1 MQRLT
6 RARTVLALALVGALA
21 LAGCGGGGDNGAE
34 QDLRDQLAMLQTD
47 LDAANAAKMTA
58 EAAQA
63 AAAEAQA
70 DAEAAQATAETDRDA
85 ANIARGAADQAAA
98 NAMAAQAAA
107 EGAQTEAE
115 AAQATAE
122 AAQIAAQ
129 TAQATAETDRD
140 AAKAAQMAADAAQA
154 TAEAAQVAAVAAQAT
169 AETERDAAMA
179 AEMAAMEAQA
189 AAEAAQTAAEQA
201 AATAMAAQAAAEAE
215 RDTNAGALAAAEAAR
230 NAAKDA
236 EADAKV
242 AQAQAEAAQ
251 ATAEAAQATAEA
263 DSADAMAAQATAE
276 QAAADAMAAQT
287 AAEQAAATAMAV
299 QAAAEAERDTN
310 AEALAAAEAARNAA
324 KDAEA
329 DAKVAQAQ
337 AEAAQATAEADSVDA
352 MAAQA
357 TAEQAAADAMAA
369 QGTAEQAAADAMAA
383 QATAEQAA
391 ADAMAAQG
399 TAEMERDAANTAMMA
414 AMEAQATA
422 ETERDAANTAMM
434 AAEAAQAVAEKAAED
449 AKAAQKMAE
458 DNAKKYMDELA
469 KLRGDVDD
477 TGAMQASA
485 EAKDLLAALMS
496 VTDADNDATN
506 GDQSNRDG
514 NPTLAVPEAPSA
526 LGPTTVEVTSDGEL
540 MLTAPGYAMSDTP
553 ADAIEGWRGAELM
566 GSTPGNEGD
575 TLVLYSDIGNDG
587 AESLLDR
594 YTSSLPTPAAPRAYL
609 VGGDEV
615 TEDATTGVTAIS
627 WSEVTRPDEM
637 TTVGGASTDPITMF
651 PGTVHGIPGT
661 FSCNATGVT
670 LCTAPERYSG
680 GTVNDVTTG
689 LPTGRANA
697 WSFVPDE
704 GVAIYTDD
712 ANYLAFGWWLNKGS
726 DGNPDDV
733 RLLMSA
739 TGLGMMRNTAS
750 TGGAVLRGDAT
761 YEGAAAGKYAMASQT
776 DDTYEG
782 GHFTAMATLTVDFD
796 ADNTPATVANDRDGV
811 AISGMIDNF
820 RTGDVSRPDWSV
832 KLMVDNDDDDDTPM
846 APVGSLVRGPDA
858 DNTFRMLTEWSTG
871 AAQTGTGTWTADFY
885 DGRAPPAP
893 AGTNIGNEPDNTML
907 PMAVVG
913 TFNAHVGGT
922 GAGAVGRIQGAFG
935 ANIME

>member
-337 AEAAQATAEADSVDA
+337 AEAAQATAEADSADA
-352 MAAQA
+352 MAAEATAEQAAADAMAAEA

-383 QATAEQAA
+383 Q
-391 ADAMAAQG
+391 G
-399 TAEMERDAANTAMMA
+399 TAEMERDAAKVAEMA
-414 AMEAQATA
+414 ALEAQATA
-422 ETERDAANTAMM
+422 ETERDAANTAKM

-449 AKAAQKMAE
+449 ARAAQKTAE

-496 VTDADNDATN
+496 VTDAVGDLTD

-540 MLTAPGYAMSDTP
+540 MVTAPGYAMSDTP

-609 VGGDEV
+609 VEAAD
-615 TEDATTGVTAIS
+615 DATTGVTAIS

-637 TTVGGASTDPITMF
+637 TTVGGTSADPITMF
-651 PGTVHGIPGT
+651 AGTVHGIPGT
-661 FSCNATGVT
+661 FSCNATGVA

-680 GTVNDVTTG
+680 GAVNDSTDG
-689 LPTGRANA
+689 LPAERATA

-726 DGNPDDV
+726 DGKPDDV
-733 RLLMSA
+733 RLLTSA
-739 TGLGMMRNTAS
+739 AGLGAMRTDTS
-750 TGGAVLRGDAT
+750 TEGATLRGDAT

-796 ADNTPATVANDRDGV
+796 ADLDPATVDNDRAGV

-832 KLMVDNDDDDDTPM
+832 KLMVDNDADDTNAV
-846 APVGSLVRGPDA
+846 APVGSLVRDPAADA
-858 DNTFRMLTEWSTG
+858 SRMLTEWSTG

-893 AGTNIGNEPDNTML
+893 AGTDIGDAEANTML